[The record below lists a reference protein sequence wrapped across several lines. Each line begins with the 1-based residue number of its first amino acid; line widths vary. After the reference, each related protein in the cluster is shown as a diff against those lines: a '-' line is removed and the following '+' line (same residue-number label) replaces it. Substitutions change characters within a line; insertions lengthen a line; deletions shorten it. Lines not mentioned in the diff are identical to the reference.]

1 MLICALA
8 RAYTGS
14 LEVALSVSV
23 TELVLCFLKVGVV
36 SLVYIV
42 LHNHEF
48 IMNGLHEDSWE
59 SNESS
64 T

>member
-1 MLICALA
+1 MLICAVA

-14 LEVALSVSV
+14 LEVALSV
-23 TELVLCFLKVGVV
+23 TELVLCFGKVGVV

-48 IMNGLHEDSWE
+48 IMNGLHGDSWE